1 MLILL
6 KAIREQSRAQVY
18 PTPALSVAL
27 CAISLEIQWSVKY
40 WGLSQQGRE
49 REAMTGGGT
58 GPAQL

>member
-6 KAIREQSRAQVY
+6 RAIREQSRAQVY
-18 PTPALSVAL
+18 PAPALSVAL

-40 WGLSQQGRE
+40 WGLSQQGWE
-49 REAMTGGGT
+49 REAMTGGGS

>member
-6 KAIREQSRAQVY
+6 KANTSAPAY
-18 PTPALSVAL
+18 PSWALSVAL

-49 REAMTGGGT
+49 REVMTGGGP